1 MSKEHIVHQKLLDAK
16 KTVAFA
22 ESCTGGSLAGRLTA
36 NSGASDI
43 FLGGIVSYTNE
54 VKHKVLGVSKET
66 LRVSGAVSRETVD
79 EMLIGLMKRIPAD
92 FGVAIS
98 GIAGPTGGT
107 SEKPVGTVYIGVAS
121 RGKKPHIIHC
131 QFEGDR
137 SEIIEASCEKALEE
151 LSYIIE

>member
-1 MSKEHIVHQKLLDAK
+1 MSNVHKVHQKLLDVE
-16 KTVAFA
+16 KTVALA
-22 ESCTGGSLAGRLTA
+22 ESCTGGRLSAKFTENA
-36 NSGASDI
+36 GASDI
-43 FLGGIVSYTNE
+43 FLGSIISYTNE
-54 VKHKVLGVSKET
+54 VKHEILGVSKET

-107 SEKPVGTVYIGVAS
+107 REKPIGTVYIGVAA

-137 SEIIEASCEKALEE
+137 KEIIEASCEKALEE
-151 LSYIIE
+151 LLLIIG

>member
-1 MSKEHIVHQKLLDAK
+1 MSNVHKVHQKLLDAK
-16 KTVAFA
+16 KTVALA
-22 ESCTGGSLAGRLTA
+22 ESCSGGSLAAKFTA
-36 NSGASDI
+36 NAGASDI

-54 VKHKVLGVSKET
+54 VKHSILGVAKET

-98 GIAGPTGGT
+98 GIAGPTGGS
-107 SEKPVGTVYIGVAS
+107 SEKPVGTVYIGVAP
-121 RGKKPHIIHC
+121 RGKKPHIIQC

-137 SEIIEASCEKALEE
+137 KEIIEASCEKALEE